1 MFDRIIGNDRVK
13 DVLRRHLGASRVP
26 NAMLFAGTDGVGK
39 KLFALELARAFVC
52 RSPNGVEACG
62 ECSACGRVDTFVIPE
77 PTDKNKDEFK
87 KVFFGQHSDA
97 GKVVA
102 YKRAIFVDAVRD
114 LEREAY
120 FRPYEANARFFL
132 IDDADKMNDNAANAL
147 LKTLEEPAST
157 SHIIL
162 VTSRPDTLLPTIR
175 SRCQTL
181 RFAPVETEKIEQ
193 FLIRERE
200 IPAADAKLSAR
211 LAFGSVGRALS
222 VELGKLREQRE
233 VLLRVLQDA
242 IENNDRVSLLHAAEK
257 LNDAKNKDS
266 FEDNL
271 EILLTLIRDVWT
283 LALGGGDEKIIN
295 VDLVSP
301 LRSLAENVER
311 QRLSGWMDEIEL
323 LRESFAVNV
332 NRKVATDALFVSM
345 AGR

>member
-1 MFDRIIGNDRVK
+1 MFGNIIGNDRVK
-13 DVLRRHLGASRVP
+13 DVLRRHLAASRVP

-87 KVFFGQHSDA
+87 KVFFGQHSDV

-102 YKRAIFVDAVRD
+102 YKRFILVEAIRE

-132 IDDADKMNDNAANAL
+132 IDDADKMNDAAANAL

-162 VTSRPDTLLPTIR
+162 ITSRPDSLLPTIR

-181 RFAPVETEKIEQ
+181 RFAPVETKKIEE
-193 FLIRERE
+193 FLIGERKL
-200 IPAADAKLSAR
+200 PAADAKLSAR

-222 VELGKLREQRE
+222 IELEKLREQRE
-233 VLLRVLQDA
+233 TMLHVLRDA

-257 LNDAKNKDS
+257 LNDAKNKDN
-266 FEDNL
+266 FEENL

-283 LALGGGDEKIIN
+283 LALSGQDEKIIN
-295 VDLVSP
+295 IDLTP
-301 LRSLAENVER
+301 RLKHLAENADTR
-311 QRLSGWMDEIEL
+311 RLAGWIDEIEL

-332 NRKVATDALFVSM
+332 NRKVATDALFMKM
-345 AGR
+345 ASA